1 MVEVFAT
8 SRAIRSFYTS
18 FKEPTTLLP
27 KAMSIQELEQ
37 KAILIEERVLI
48 DEEMR
53 LLLMQ
58 EATKFSK
65 FDLLHIDS
73 EFFVFLKNSDYLFR
87 FFEELSYEK
96 VKIENLK
103 DVDTYA
109 QYEEHLEILSTLLT
123 HYKALLAKH
132 GFYDTITKVEH
143 YTLNKEFILSL
154 KEVKVHLEGFLNR
167 FEIDLL
173 TQIASLIPLHVSF
186 NTSAY
191 NQKITSLFA
200 QDGVEFKNNHHYEI
214 DFATKKI
221 CKAEPNEA
229 VFERCDVF
237 GFSSRLAQV
246 GYIHNC
252 IAQWINE
259 GMRPEEIVVILPDE
273 RFSEV
278 IRGLDSVGNL
288 NFAMGIPM
296 RHSFFYKHLSSIEK
310 AIRSNRT
317 EDRLRLERYAL
328 DESLIFT
335 CKENWSKKISVQ
347 EILNILALVAN
358 ARPKEMATPL
368 FKEIF
373 FAFEHFLHKA
383 PPLRL
388 EQVVKLF
395 LNRLM
400 VQSQDDVRGGKVTV
414 LGLLETRGVSYKGVI
429 VIDFNDDVVPKRSQK
444 DLFLSSGIRAHAGL
458 PTQKDREN
466 LQRYYYH
473 QLFSKAQR
481 VAISYVKNTLSSPSR
496 FLDELGLKSTQMADE
511 KELYSH
517 LFTPHKRAPFYDKE
531 FIDSPYELLRYPL
544 SATKLKVLLS
554 CKRQFYFRYIAK
566 LREAKM
572 PSDTIDE
579 LSVGRILHKV
589 LETCLSD
596 ETLQDEKTLSASLN
610 KALKSSQDNVV
621 WEYFSD
627 LWLEQL
633 KPFIQEE
640 VKRFHEG
647 YKIERKEES
656 FQINYKGYMLEG
668 QIDRIDSYAGKLF
681 VIDYKSGKVLQ
692 STEKTLEGTT
702 DFQLVFYALIAQSL
716 GVLGGVYYYDLKK
729 GSLVEEA
736 FLEEKTAL
744 LDEHLQTLSKPL
756 NGYEKCEGLSACRFC
771 TYVRLCA
778 REDLI

>member
-8 SRAIRSFYTS
+8 SRAIRSFYAT
-18 FKEPTTLLP
+18 FKDTTTLLP

-37 KAILIEERVLI
+37 KAILIENSVLI

-96 VKIENLK
+96 VAIKSLNE
-103 DVDTYA
+103 VDTYA
-109 QYEEHLEILSTLLT
+109 QYEEHLEILTTLLE
-123 HYKALLAKH
+123 HYKALLKKH
-132 GFYDTITKVEH
+132 GFYDNITKVEH

-154 KEVKVHLEGFLNR
+154 KAVRVHLEGFLNR

-173 TQIASLIPLHVSF
+173 AQIATLIPLHVSF

-191 NQKITSLFA
+191 NHKITSLFA
-200 QDGVEFKNNHHYEI
+200 QEGLVLKNNHHYEV
-214 DFATKKI
+214 DFATKEI
-221 CKAEPNEA
+221 HNAEPYDTA
-229 VFERCDVF
+229 FKKCDVF

-246 GYIHNC
+246 GYVHNC
-252 IAQWINE
+252 IAQWIEE
-259 GMRPEEIVVILPDE
+259 GMSPEDIVVVLPDE

-278 IRGLDSVGNL
+278 VRGLDKLGNL

-296 RHSFFYKHLSSIEK
+296 RHTLFYKHLSSIEK
-310 AIRSNRT
+310 EIRSNRT

-328 DESLIFT
+328 DEDLMLT
-335 CKENWSKKISVQ
+335 CKEYWSKKVTAQKSI
-347 EILNILALVAN
+347 EILMRIGEAT
-358 ARPKEMATPL
+358 PKEMALPL

-373 FAFEHFLHKA
+373 FAFEHFLRKA
-383 PPLRL
+383 PQLRF
-388 EQVVKLF
+388 EQVIKLF
-395 LNRLM
+395 LNRLAAQNM
-400 VQSQDDVRGGKVTV
+400 DDVRGGKVTV

-444 DLFLSSGIRAHAGL
+444 DLFLSTSLRAHAGL

-473 QLFSKAQR
+473 QLFTKAQR
-481 VAISYVKNTLSSPSR
+481 VAISYVKNTVSAPSR
-496 FLDELGLKSTQMADE
+496 FLDELGLPTTQMVDE
-511 KELYSH
+511 KRLYSH
-517 LFTPHKRAPFYDKE
+517 LFTSHERALAYE
-531 FIDSPYELLRYPL
+531 QAFIDAPYELIRYPL
-544 SATKLKVLLS
+544 SATKLKILLH

-589 LETCLSD
+589 LETCMND
-596 ETLQDEKTLSASLN
+596 ETLHDTNTLMASLEKEL
-610 KALKSSQDNVV
+610 KASQDTVV

-627 LWLEQL
+627 IWLEQL
-633 KPFIQEE
+633 KAFAHEE

-647 YKIERKEES
+647 YKIIRKEES
-656 FQINYKGYMLEG
+656 FQIHYKGFMLEG
-668 QIDRIDSYAGKLF
+668 QIDRIDRYEGNLY
-681 VIDYKSGKVLQ
+681 VIDYKSGKVPK
-692 STEKTLEGTT
+692 STEKTLENAT
-702 DFQLVFYALIAQSL
+702 DFQLVFYALIAKSL
-716 GVLGGVYYYDLKK
+716 GTLGGVYYCDLKK
-729 GSLVEEA
+729 GTLIEET

-744 LDEHLQTLSKPL
+744 LDEHLDLLRTPL
-756 NGYEKCEGLSACRFC
+756 NGYEKCEGLAACRYC
-771 TYVRLCA
+771 PYTRVCG
-778 REDLI
+778 REDLV